1 MKRRALHIYFWL
13 AYLAYDTL
21 LHYTWMGPSLPA
33 VPEGV
38 QLRMAVTTAFSLLPI
53 KLLIVYYI
61 VQVSAGK
68 ILNDEKNKFM
78 ALAELALVFG
88 LSVVLFRAAY
98 YYIIYPYIYHLP
110 NTVSLFNS
118 RSITISIL
126 EIGYVSGMAFALK
139 FYRLQTAAREREK
152 NLTKEKLETELKFL
166 RNQTNPH
173 FLFNTLNNIYALSR
187 KKSDKTP
194 EVVMKLSELLSFML
208 YESGKETISVEEE
221 LKMMQDYIDLQKIR
235 YNERL
240 SIEFNR
246 KIDDG
251 GRRIAPLL
259 LLPLVENAF
268 KHGISETRFDSFI
281 HIDFE
286 LNRGSLYFCIENTI
300 ENGRSKP
307 VNGHIGLKNIKR
319 QLELTYK
326 EHELEVHNKDSI
338 FKVKILIN
346 LDSHG
351 KI

>member
-1 MKRRALHIYFWL
+1 
-13 AYLAYDTL
+13 
-21 LHYTWMGPSLPA
+21 
-33 VPEGV
+33 
-38 QLRMAVTTAFSLLPI
+38 
-53 KLLIVYYI
+53 
-61 VQVSAGK
+61 
-68 ILNDEKNKFM
+68 
-78 ALAELALVFG
+78 
-88 LSVVLFRAAY
+88 
-98 YYIIYPYIYHLP
+98 
-110 NTVSLFNS
+110 
-118 RSITISIL
+118 
-126 EIGYVSGMAFALK
+126 
-139 FYRLQTAAREREK
+139 
-152 NLTKEKLETELKFL
+152 
-166 RNQTNPH
+166 
-173 FLFNTLNNIYALSR
+173 
-187 KKSDKTP
+187 
-194 EVVMKLSELLSFML
+194 MKLSELLSFML

-240 SIEFNR
+240 SIQFNR

-251 GRRIAPLL
+251 NRRIAPLL

-286 LNRGSLYFCIENTI
+286 LNNGSLYFCIENTI